1 MKLTLLIIP
10 ALVFG
15 SCMNSESN
23 NNGAAADSG
32 SINDSMNH
40 SAHAGAGPTGTVQTG
55 MDSSMMGLMHSNMAA
70 MMKEPSQGSA
80 DRDFARLMQ
89 IHHQGAIDMAQ
100 RLLQGGSDPALKAMA
115 QKMISDQ
122 KKEQAEL
129 EKFMGNAPSTQS
141 DSSFYR
147 KTMTD
152 MRTMKM
158 DMTPGGTEDQQFARM
173 MIPHHQGAV
182 QMAQTYL
189 QSGAAN
195 PELRAMAQKM
205 ITEQQKEIAEL
216 QAWLKKNS

>member
-1 MKLTLLIIP
+1 MKF
-10 ALVFG
+10 AFLVFTALFLG

-23 NNGAAADSG
+23 KNGATSDSG
-32 SINDSMNH
+32 SIHDSMNH
-40 SAHAGAGPTGTVQTG
+40 SAHAGAGTTGPVHSGT
-55 MDSSMMGLMHSNMAA
+55 DSSMMGLMHANMQA

-100 RLLQGGSDPALKAMA
+100 RLLQHGSDAGLKAMA

-122 KKEQAEL
+122 KREQAEL
-129 EKFMGNAPSTQS
+129 EKFMGNTRPSG

-147 KTMTD
+147 KAMSD
-152 MRTMKM
+152 MQGMQM
-158 DMTPGGTEDQQFARM
+158 DMSTGGTEDQQFARM

-195 PELRAMAQKM
+195 AELRTMAQKM

-216 QAWLKKNS
+216 QAWLKKNN